1 MVKASLGVVLAAL
14 MLGGCVYEQ
23 SASRDE
29 GYSREGRAA
38 REDRGYRED
47 RAYRPGREVRE
58 TELPQRT
65 VRAPTPITSPAE
77 HAPAPRTRA
86 PEPDRMRAEDLGR
99 LAPGTGVAGPEAEPE
114 RFTRRTPNPSS
125 RLFVQAASF
134 VTRDEAE
141 RTRRTL
147 TGLGRTGVYTAYVDD
162 QLRYRVRVGPLAT
175 PERSESVRAAL
186 VRRGYSD
193 AIIVRD

>member
-1 MVKASLGVVLAAL
+1 

-29 GYSREGRAA
+29 GYYRA
-38 REDRGYRED
+38 DRYRED
-47 RAYRPGREVRE
+47 RVYRQSREVRE
-58 TELPQRT
+58 TELPTRA
-65 VRAPTPITSPAE
+65 VRAPTPIT
-77 HAPAPRTRA
+77 APAARGPAMRERA

-114 RFTRRTPNPSS
+114 RFVRRTPNPSS

-141 RTRRTL
+141 RTRRAL
-147 TGLGRTGVYTAYVDD
+147 DGLGRAGVYTAYVDD
-162 QLRYRVRVGPLAT
+162 QLRYRVRIGPLAT
-175 PERSESVRAAL
+175 PGRSERVRAA
-186 VRRGYSD
+186 VARRGYGD